1 MAITNVSENDTF
13 DQWRVK
19 TNTISTDLG
28 DAARLTTTATNA
40 VAAINELDAN
50 LGDLNNL
57 DVPGADLVAAANE
70 ARRVAFAL
78 SIALG

>member
-1 MAITNVSENDTF
+1 MAITSVSENDTF

-19 TNTISTDLG
+19 TNTISTNLG
-28 DAARLTTTATNA
+28 DAATLTTTATNA
-40 VAAINELDAN
+40 VAAINELDADIGD
-50 LGDLNNL
+50 LGDLE
-57 DVPGADLVAAANE
+57 VPGADLVAATNE

>member
-28 DAARLTTTATNA
+28 DAATLTTTATNA

>member
-28 DAARLTTTATNA
+28 DAATLTTTATNA

-57 DVPGADLVAAANE
+57 EVPGADLVAAANE